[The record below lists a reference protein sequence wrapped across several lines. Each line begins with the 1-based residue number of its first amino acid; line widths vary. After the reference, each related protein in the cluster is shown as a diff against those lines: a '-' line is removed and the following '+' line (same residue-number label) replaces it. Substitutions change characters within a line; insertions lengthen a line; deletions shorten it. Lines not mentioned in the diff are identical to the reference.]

1 MKHLLL
7 TIILGFAMAFSSVAQ
22 TVDYTSRI
30 QTINK
35 NIYDKFYDKPVGL
48 YFETNN
54 VAANKGN
61 HSFLWP
67 LCAMIQAANEMEVLE
82 PSKQYI
88 APVMK
93 AIDQY
98 YSDRAPA
105 PAYQAMVVKEKTD
118 PRFYDD
124 NEWVAIALMDAYSRT
139 HNKKYLETS
148 KMIYRFLLTG
158 LNNVAGGG
166 GFYWE
171 EGNLKSKNTC
181 SNGPGVLV
189 ALRLYQATKQKA
201 YLDTAIKVYNWTQKN
216 LLGPNGVYFDA
227 IKLPSLK
234 IDSAYY
240 TYNAGTMLQAGV
252 VLYNITKDKKYLNDA
267 RSVAVASENHFYKN
281 GKLPGNYWFNAV
293 LVRGYMELYKI
304 DKNKKQLQFIID
316 DAEHIWKDERDEQNM
331 LGKRKT
337 KSLIDQAAMLE
348 IYARLQKL
356 RSE

>member
-1 MKHLLL
+1 MRKLSF
-7 TIILGFAMAFSSVAQ
+7 TMVLGLAMAFNAAAQ
-22 TVDYTSRI
+22 SIDYKSRI
-30 QTINK
+30 QQINN
-35 NIYDKFYDKPVGL
+35 NIYQTFYDAKAKL
-48 YFETNN
+48 FLETND

-67 LCAMIQAANEMEVLE
+67 LCAMVQAANEMEVLE
-82 PSKQYI
+82 PKKQYI

-98 YSDRAPA
+98 YTARPPA

-124 NEWVAIALMDAYSRT
+124 NQWIAIALMDAYGRT
-139 HNKKYLETS
+139 KNKQYLETS

-166 GFYWE
+166 FYWE
-171 EGNLKSKNTC
+171 EGNFKSKNTC

-201 YLDTAIKVYNWTQKN
+201 YLDTAISVYNWTKKN
-216 LLGPNGVYFDA
+216 LLSPKGVYFDA
-227 IKLPSLK
+227 IKVPSLK
-234 IDSAYY
+234 IDSAFY
-240 TYNAGTMLQAGV
+240 TYNAGTMLQSGV
-252 VLYNITKDKKYLNDA
+252 ILYNITKDKKYLADA
-267 RSVAVASENHFYKN
+267 QGVAKAAEKYFYHD

-293 LVRGYMELYKI
+293 LVRGYIELYKV
-304 DKNKKQLQFIID
+304 DKNKQQLQFIID
-316 DAEHIWKDERDEQNM
+316 DAERTWRDERDGRGL
-331 LGKRKT
+331 LGKRRI

-348 IYARLQKL
+348 TYARLERLKAQ
-356 RSE
+356 